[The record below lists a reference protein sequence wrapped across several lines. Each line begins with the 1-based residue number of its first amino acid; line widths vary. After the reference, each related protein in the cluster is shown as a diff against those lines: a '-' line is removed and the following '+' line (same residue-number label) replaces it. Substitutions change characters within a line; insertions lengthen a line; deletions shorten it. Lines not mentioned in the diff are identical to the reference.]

1 MLQKVDLVEK
11 VMKRSYDETDRAI
24 PSQLWEQF
32 PLHKQRLNAIQSLET
47 QLQSLHC
54 VHKRKKLFLYCQDQT
69 SSKIMRIYLRHKF
82 IPSTDQENS
91 HFLLTIEGR
100 LLDLTVNELSL
111 PFGSFFDLIRIQID
125 KKYHTPVTVTSP
137 NPNPTPTPILSG
149 GKVGGDPNFIVYEWR
164 KEQFVSGKKA
174 SCFRFKIYSDKLV
187 MPVKIF
193 LIRSNDSPC
202 KRYELNSALKE
213 LLPHMRADPT
223 EDEALTAVW
232 QYIEFNSIYDF
243 TTSRPLLKC
252 DEVRFACHLCQSPL

>member
-1 MLQKVDLVEK
+1 
-11 VMKRSYDETDRAI
+11 
-24 PSQLWEQF
+24 
-32 PLHKQRLNAIQSLET
+32 
-47 QLQSLHC
+47 
-54 VHKRKKLFLYCQDQT
+54 
-69 SSKIMRIYLRHKF
+69 
-82 IPSTDQENS
+82 
-91 HFLLTIEGR
+91 LTIEGR

-252 DEVRFACHLCQSPL
+252 DEVRFVISVNLPLLSLSLSVLSLSLSSLSLPLSLSPSPAETSSCSWWCRPRLSLDNQIQSS